1 MVAVAARTASIFAFL
16 CALSLLVPA
25 LAFANED
32 ASDEDEDDPW
42 EDEDDS
48 EDEDGPAEAPSE
60 ETKPAVNGTL
70 GGFGLVGL
78 HLGEALTA
86 SGGTGTWFDFG
97 GGAEIGLASR
107 RGRLAGRIRVAYYGV
122 LDQDGGLRHNGV
134 LSAGMSVQL
143 LKDIE
148 RKFGVYVAVD
158 MGVSPLVTELRVFVF
173 ADLGIGLRFRPVD
186 RVEIFAETT
195 AFFRFEKTMSVGPL
209 VFLGARFRL

>member
-1 MVAVAARTASIFAFL
+1 MAAAAVRTTSLIALLF
-16 CALSLLVPA
+16 ALSLLTPA
-25 LAFANED
+25 LAFA
-32 ASDEDEDDPW
+32 DET
-42 EDEDDS
+42 
-48 EDEDGPAEAPSE
+48 PAAESPE
-60 ETKPAVNGTL
+60 EESKPAVNGTI
-70 GGFGLVGL
+70 GGFGLIGL

-122 LDQDGGLRHNGV
+122 RDQDGELRHNGV
-134 LSAGMSVQL
+134 LSAGMSIQL

-148 RKFGVYVAVD
+148 RKFGVYAAVD

-173 ADLGIGLRFRPVD
+173 ADLGVGLRFRPAE
-186 RVEIFAETT
+186 RVELFAEAT

>member
-1 MVAVAARTASIFAFL
+1 MAVAADRTASILALL

-25 LAFANED
+25 VAFANED
-32 ASDEDEDDPW
+32 
-42 EDEDDS
+42 
-48 EDEDGPAEAPSE
+48 GPSE
-60 ETKPAVNGTL
+60 SPSAESKPAVNGTL

-86 SGGTGTWFDFG
+86 TGGTGSWFDFG

-122 LDQDGGLRHNGV
+122 LDQDGGLRHTGV
-134 LSAGMSVQL
+134 LSAGLSVQM

-148 RKFGVYVAVD
+148 RKFGVYAVVD

-173 ADLGIGLRFRPVD
+173 SDLGIGLRFRPVD